1 LASMVLLDMFEWWFA
16 RTGSVLGIWCKNC
29 DVIAL
34 VQCWKCVCCFSWY
47 PSPGRRLALL
57 AAVVLPA
64 QTLHA
69 VTKLLELL
77 VTRLDLI
84 PLWPCC
90 AFAWYPMALYPVMR
104 TYTKLDY
111 LYSMMQWQ
119 YNCQSLKY
127 KL

>member
-29 DVIAL
+29 DVLAL

-77 VTRLDLI
+77 VTRAWSD
-84 PLWPCC
+84 PLVAVLCICLVPNGLVPSDENR
-90 AFAWYPMALYPVMR
+90 Y
-104 TYTKLDY
+104 
-111 LYSMMQWQ
+111 
-119 YNCQSLKY
+119 
-127 KL
+127 